1 MGLITGASKGIGA
14 ATAQAF
20 ARNGYEVV
28 LVGRDEQALTAVALA
43 IRETDGVAHVLRSD
57 LADPTSVE
65 TVVRSALK
73 LTGGRLN
80 VLVNCAGIVGAVS
93 VRTDHASVR
102 QLIQVNLLAPIALMR
117 SAIPHLVGQGEG
129 AIVNVGSLAGELG
142 VRGIYSASKFGLR
155 GLSYSARR
163 ELHGT
168 GVRVCLVQPGPI
180 DEVAGS
186 TRTPEAVASA
196 ILKSISGRA
205 RRRVFVTRG
214 DKALSMLEYFL
225 PVVVDR
231 ANRAIWRRTHAGVW
245 PAADEL

>member
-1 MGLITGASKGIGA
+1 MALITGASKGIGA

-20 ARNGYEVV
+20 AGSGYEVV
-28 LVGRDEQALTAVALA
+28 LVGRDEQALTEVALA
-43 IRETDGVAHVLRSD
+43 IRDADGVAHVLLSD

-65 TVVRSALK
+65 TVVPSTLK

-80 VLVNCAGIVGAVS
+80 VLVNCAGIAGAVS
-93 VRTDHASVR
+93 VCTDDAPVR
-102 QLIQVNLLAPIALMR
+102 QLVQVNLLAPIALMR
-117 SAIPHLVGQGEG
+117 GAIPHLVGQGEG

-186 TRTPEAVASA
+186 ARTSKAVASA
-196 ILKSISGRA
+196 ILKSVSGRA
-205 RRRVFVTRG
+205 RRRVFVTRS
-214 DKALSMLEYFL
+214 DQARSMLEYFV

-231 ANRAIWRRTHAGVW
+231 ANRAIWRRTHEGV
-245 PAADEL
+245 